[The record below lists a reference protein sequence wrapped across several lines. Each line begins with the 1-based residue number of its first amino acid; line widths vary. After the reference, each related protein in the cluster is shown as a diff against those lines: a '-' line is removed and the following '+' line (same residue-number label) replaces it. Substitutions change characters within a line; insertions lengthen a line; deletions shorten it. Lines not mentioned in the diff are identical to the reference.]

1 MIEGISAV
9 TLGTHEM
16 PRAVRFYRALGF
28 EVLHGDEESSF
39 TSFRVGVSY
48 LNQLPAQSAERRW
61 SWWGRVIFYVADVDA
76 LYVRALAAGY
86 QPTTVPRDAEWGE
99 RYFHLID
106 PDGHEL
112 SFARPLLSSV

>member
-48 LNQLPAQSAERRW
+48 LNLIAQPAERRW
-61 SWWGRVIFYVADVDA
+61 SWWGRVIF
-76 LYVRALAAGY
+76 LYGRALAAGY

-99 RYFHLID
+99 RYFHLVD